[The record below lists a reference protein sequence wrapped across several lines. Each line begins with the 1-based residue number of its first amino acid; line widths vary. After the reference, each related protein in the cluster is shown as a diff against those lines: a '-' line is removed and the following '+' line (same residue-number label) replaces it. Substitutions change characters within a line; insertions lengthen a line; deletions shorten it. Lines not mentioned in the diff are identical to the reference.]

1 MTRCLPTLSP
11 RYLGKL
17 RSCCGSSSRA
27 SRRQRWTPQPHRR
40 PLARRTSLSAK
51 DCVSLCSFTF
61 SDGRRCRTPRIRNH
75 PHFCFYHAQKEARS
89 RAAETLG
96 KDLAYF
102 FSGDY
107 LSACD
112 LSTALA
118 RLVPAVVRGDVRP
131 KTAHTVAYLAQ
142 TLMQAIHLSKHEYI
156 NAFGTDAWRH

>member
-27 SRRQRWTPQPHRR
+27 PRRQRWTPQPHRR

-75 PHFCFYHAQKEARS
+75 PHFCFYHAQEEATTS
-89 RAAETLG
+89 PPAISALPWHV
-96 KDLAYF
+96 
-102 FSGDY
+102 SSPP
-107 LSACD
+107 LSA
-112 LSTALA
+112 
-118 RLVPAVVRGDVRP
+118 
-131 KTAHTVAYLAQ
+131 
-142 TLMQAIHLSKHEYI
+142 
-156 NAFGTDAWRH
+156 